1 MSNSADFKIDTN
13 VMIKGESGS
22 VPFSR
27 QTPHPALM
35 QLARA
40 LGVQAGR
47 HFQKYRYAGLGKIAL
62 IQHQMDFDAKGIGGF

>member
-1 MSNSADFKIDTN
+1 MSNSAELKIDTT
-13 VMIKGESGS
+13 VMIKDGGD
-22 VPFSR
+22 PPPLPQ

-35 QLARA
+35 RLART

-62 IQHQMDFDAKGIGGF
+62 IQHQMDFDAKGIRGF